1 MEDLSRPPTK
11 IERLVASFLSAVAT
25 LIFGAVSVFIFSSVP
40 ISYPA
45 LAIFTVLF
53 LVSAVM
59 FCRAAFTARRRLSNR
74 GLSRLAWVLLVGG
87 VACAA
92 LALLFGSGTHRLLLL
107 GSSLSCVAYGLAG
120 LRGRAQ

>member
-11 IERLVASFLSAVAT
+11 IERVLASLLSAVAT

-40 ISYPA
+40 VSYPA
-45 LAIFTVLF
+45 LAIFTVLL

-59 FCRAAFTARRRLSNR
+59 FCRAAFTVRRRLANR
-74 GLSRLAWVLLVGG
+74 GLSRLAWVLVVGG

-92 LALLFGSGTHRLLLL
+92 LALLFGSGTYRLLLL

-120 LRGRAQ
+120 LRGRAR